1 MNAEQQD
8 IDRNIK
14 ILLGKGVLEI
24 PDKDF
29 ENKVMDKVFF
39 SYQQAETQ
47 KKSIRLSWL
56 FLSLSTLFF
65 PIGILSF
72 LQKMN
77 LSFTDILGKNLGNTQ
92 QFIVPAVVLIFCILL
107 LLQIDNLFRLTVRTR
122 YS

>member
-1 MNAEQQD
+1 MKIEHHE
-8 IDRNIK
+8 IDNNLRT
-14 ILLGKGVLEI
+14 LLGKGMMVI

-39 SYQQAETQ
+39 SYQQAELQ
-47 KKSIRLSWL
+47 KKNIRLSWL

-65 PIGILSF
+65 PVGILSF

-77 LSFTDILGKNLGNTQ
+77 LSFTDILGRNLGNTQ

-107 LLQIDNLFRLTVRTR
+107 LLQIDNLFRLTVRAR
-122 YS
+122 YI

>member
-1 MNAEQQD
+1 MKTEHHE
-8 IDRNIK
+8 IDNTMQ
-14 ILLGKGVLEI
+14 ILMGKGMLEV

-39 SYQQAETQ
+39 SYQQVEVQ

-56 FLSLSTLFF
+56 FLSLSTIFF

-77 LSFTDILGKNLGNTQ
+77 LSFADILGRNLGNTQ

-122 YS
+122 FT